1 MHSEGLY
8 KTIYW
13 KSESFNS
20 KRERERRTYII
31 LLFKYIVAESA
42 VLTGGGGQEIEGLHE
57 RQ

>member
-20 KRERERRTYII
+20 IRERERPYII